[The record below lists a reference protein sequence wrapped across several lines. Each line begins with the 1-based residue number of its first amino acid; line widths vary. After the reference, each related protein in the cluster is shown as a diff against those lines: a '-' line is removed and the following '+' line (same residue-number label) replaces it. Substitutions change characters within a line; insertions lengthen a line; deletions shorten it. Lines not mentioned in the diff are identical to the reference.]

1 MLFTAGL
8 AVAGSAVVM
17 LDHMLSPPELQAV
30 VGFGTLLLVV
40 LALFFLL
47 PARLWARIE
56 IETTALP
63 DAETT
68 APAEDGGRGSWTH
81 LRFLGGAVALI
92 ALAASA
98 AGYHNLSIYI
108 ARLALAAVA
117 VGGLSLLV
125 RGVLREML
133 TATLEVESGPIA
145 EARRLLIRTEQGL
158 KALEFCGRIAIDAL
172 LIALTATVL
181 LPLSGIDWSDLKG
194 LGTGFLHGVTIGGIR
209 LAPADILSAVLLF
222 SGAVMV
228 TRYVQRQLDAKV
240 LQRLQLD
247 RGVQHSIRTG
257 VGYLGI
263 LVSTLIGIGALGL
276 DLSNLAMIASA
287 LSVGIGFGLQTV
299 VSNFV
304 SGLILLVERPIK
316 VGDWVVVNGREG
328 VVKRISVRA
337 TEIQTFQR
345 ASVIIPNSELVSSA
359 MVNWTLKDKYGR
371 VDLKVGVEY
380 GSNLPQVRDVLLA
393 CADAHPLVLKAPAP
407 SVVFRDFG
415 ASSLDFELR
424 CFVSDVDYYLSTASD
439 LRFAIIEAF
448 AKHGINIPYNQQVV
462 HIPQLDALRTLLEQR
477 GERAGEAA
485 KPVAEIPVGTSA

>member
-1 MLFTAGL
+1 
-8 AVAGSAVVM
+8 
-17 LDHMLSPPELQAV
+17 
-30 VGFGTLLLVV
+30 
-40 LALFFLL
+40 
-47 PARLWARIE
+47 
-56 IETTALP
+56 
-63 DAETT
+63 
-68 APAEDGGRGSWTH
+68 

-158 KALEFCGRIAIDAL
+158 KALEFCGRVAIDAL

-194 LGTGFLHGVTIGGIR
+194 LGAGFLHGVTIGGIR

-276 DLSNLAMIASA
+276 DLSNLAMIAGA
-287 LSVGIGFGLQTV
+287 LSVGIGFGLQNV

-415 ASSLDFELR
+415 PSSLDFELR